1 MVPPVE
7 KRVVKKNTMTSKAIN
22 DKKEKKKELVSV
34 SSTCREWESLLILV
48 ASGPNY

>member
-22 DKKEKKKELVSV
+22 DKKKKELVSV